1 MSKGGV
7 YEMFMFAKNGNVRG
21 KKDLININL
30 LCVFILQ
37 WLACTSMM
45 IIFLSVIIIWKYK
58 KAKVLIALSRLTVQV
73 NVAESQPSFIEYN
86 CRCVST

>member
-7 YEMFMFAKNGNVRG
+7 YEMFMFAKNGNVRE
-21 KKDLININL
+21 KKDLINTNL

-37 WLACTSMM
+37 WLACTSLM
-45 IIFLSVIIIWKYK
+45 IIFLLVIIIWKYK
-58 KAKVLIALSRLTVQV
+58 KVKVLIALSRLTVQGY
-73 NVAESQPSFIEYN
+73 VAESQPFFTEYS